1 MFDTGGD
8 GLGEYWAGDVTWA
21 STKRW
26 QIEFKS
32 CGLDGLWD
40 PMIVSADTF
49 KAGMAAACDSS
60 KPQLFYHWTPEALHV
75 QCDPSIV
82 EEPERYGG

>member
-1 MFDTGGD
+1 MADTVRSIEDPRKPEVATMFDTGGD

-49 KAGMAAACDSS
+49 
-60 KPQLFYHWTPEALHV
+60 
-75 QCDPSIV
+75 
-82 EEPERYGG
+82 